1 MLAERDEKLVRAGAK
16 LTPAYFK
23 RAYDLQDAD
32 LVEPSSPTTQS
43 VAFAESDDAPDQ
55 DAIDLALDSLSADA
69 MSADAQA
76 MLAPLLKRVA
86 KGAQPDELL
95 GMLAELY
102 PTMDAA
108 GLQQRLARV
117 IFTAKVWGCCMSD
130 VNLAHAMSLPPQDAI
145 AYFQRKG
152 FAIIGTGKSYGKRPR
167 RRHLPLPKSRAWT
180 SCRTSATP
188 WRKSWPKVRRQ
199 HGSGSSSRQCFRP
212 RAGGDAKST
221 STSTLAR

>member
-1 MLAERDEKLVRAGAK
+1 
-16 LTPAYFK
+16 
-23 RAYDLQDAD
+23 
-32 LVEPSSPTTQS
+32 
-43 VAFAESDDAPDQ
+43 
-55 DAIDLALDSLSADA
+55 
-69 MSADAQA
+69 
-76 MLAPLLKRVA
+76 
-86 KGAQPDELL
+86 
-95 GMLAELY
+95 MLAELY

-212 RAGGDAKST
+212 RAGGTQRARRRAHWRDESGST
-221 STSTLAR
+221 RQPMAAANDFRANVQTAYMPGDSSAS